1 MEDGTDVIRNIER
14 RGRMLHYKA
23 MENIESFL
31 PQIKIFESLPVEI
44 IREIEQLVTKSNTY
58 KLSKNSIL
66 QTPGNERKGLFFVIA
81 GKLRLYKTNSDGKQ
95 HTVCILS
102 KDGMFGEVE
111 TFSLGTTGVYVETM
125 EESIVFSIPTEQ
137 FEPLLRKYPEL
148 SLRFLSEISKR
159 LRDQEEFV
167 EKLVF
172 RDLRG
177 KVLYFLH
184 RLSKKFGIE
193 ESGYLKIDIPLTHQ
207 ELANMIGATREA
219 VSIILQE
226 LSNEGIIVTSRRM
239 VMVHIGKAMKELA

>member
-1 MEDGTDVIRNIER
+1 
-14 RGRMLHYKA
+14 
-23 MENIESFL
+23 
-31 PQIKIFESLPVEI
+31 
-44 IREIEQLVTKSNTY
+44 
-58 KLSKNSIL
+58 
-66 QTPGNERKGLFFVIA
+66 
-81 GKLRLYKTNSDGKQ
+81 
-95 HTVCILS
+95 
-102 KDGMFGEVE
+102 MFGEVE

-193 ESGYLKIDIPLTHQ
+193 ENGYLKIDIPLTHQ

-226 LSNEGIIVTSRRM
+226 LSNEGIIMTSRRM
-239 VMVHIGKAMKELA
+239 VMVHIGKTMKELA